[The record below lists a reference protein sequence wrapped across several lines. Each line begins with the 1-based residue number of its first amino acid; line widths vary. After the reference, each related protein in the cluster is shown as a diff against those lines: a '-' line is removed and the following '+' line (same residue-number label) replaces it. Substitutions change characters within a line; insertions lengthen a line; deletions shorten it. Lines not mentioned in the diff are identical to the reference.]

1 MPAKRQAM
9 SVLRLR
15 VTVAHESIVRPCK
28 YLEYCITL
36 LTAIPRVDELK
47 MPSCMQIAY
56 CLPQHCHI
64 FLSALVRPSGIVKPT
79 DNDFFLLIMTL
90 SFTDNDFLF
99 TENGNI
105 SKRQKSILVN
115 FISLSV
121 NRNLLISIVA
131 TMALIMIFHY
141 Q

>member
-1 MPAKRQAM
+1 
-9 SVLRLR
+9 
-15 VTVAHESIVRPCK
+15 
-28 YLEYCITL
+28 
-36 LTAIPRVDELK
+36 
-47 MPSCMQIAY
+47 
-56 CLPQHCHI
+56 
-64 FLSALVRPSGIVKPT
+64 
-79 DNDFFLLIMTL
+79 
-90 SFTDNDFLF
+90 LF

-121 NRNLLISIVA
+121 KLNLLISIVA